1 MRKFFVFL
9 GVVLATIGSV
19 VSAQE
24 VDSMAPL
31 QMSSWGDAKT
41 SETID
46 YMPEIS
52 LDTRLGYNHNFSG
65 RSGRFAGDGLYL
77 DINGYLSP
85 NLSYSLNHR
94 IASSYYGDDIT
105 GFGATNWLTLTY
117 EVGSFAFT
125 AGKDALLMGSFEYD
139 AYDLDSYYDMN
150 SAFYN
155 ALDCWQWGVSAAW
168 YPADDHEV
176 ILQVANSPFGD
187 GFDMFSYAAGWRGAW
202 DFYESYWTVN
212 MWQYD
217 AGKYAKALNLGNR
230 FTFGDFM
237 FDLEFMTRSDSMKG
251 LFRDDFTFL
260 FAPSYEITDWCRAF
274 SKFGWERNSSFFYG
288 EDAENIFW
296 GVGAEFFPLKGS
308 RDLRLHAAWTS
319 NEYTCGNAL
328 DIGVTWK
335 MNLTRMFK
343 GILTKKRN

>member
-1 MRKFFVFL
+1 
-9 GVVLATIGSV
+9 
-19 VSAQE
+19 
-24 VDSMAPL
+24 
-31 QMSSWGDAKT
+31 
-41 SETID
+41 
-46 YMPEIS
+46 
-52 LDTRLGYNHNFSG
+52 
-65 RSGRFAGDGLYL
+65 
-77 DINGYLSP
+77 
-85 NLSYSLNHR
+85 
-94 IASSYYGDDIT
+94 
-105 GFGATNWLTLTY
+105 
-117 EVGSFAFT
+117 
-125 AGKDALLMGSFEYD
+125 
-139 AYDLDSYYDMN
+139 MN

-237 FDLEFMTRSDSMKG
+237 FDLEFMTRSDSLKG

-288 EDAENIFW
+288 EETDNIFW